1 MSLLSS
7 HVKVDLMNDE
17 CKMSCI
23 LGDTL
28 HHMFYTFI
36 VISTLQKLDTHWING
51 LCTHIWGLL
60 LLKDGGVFFIK
71 FKMVCNFA
79 KTKKNIEKIS

>member
-1 MSLLSS
+1 
-7 HVKVDLMNDE
+7 MNDE

-60 LLKDGGVFFIK
+60 LLKDGGVFLSSSKWCVILQK
-71 FKMVCNFA
+71 Q
-79 KTKKNIEKIS
+79 KKILKR

>member
-28 HHMFYTFI
+28 HHVFLYI
-36 VISTLQKLDTHWING
+36 HCHKHIAKGGHPLDQWVMY
-51 LCTHIWGLL
+51 THIWGLL
-60 LLKDGGVFFIK
+60 LLKDGGVFLSSSKWCEILQK
-71 FKMVCNFA
+71 PN
-79 KTKKNIEKIS
+79 KIVKR